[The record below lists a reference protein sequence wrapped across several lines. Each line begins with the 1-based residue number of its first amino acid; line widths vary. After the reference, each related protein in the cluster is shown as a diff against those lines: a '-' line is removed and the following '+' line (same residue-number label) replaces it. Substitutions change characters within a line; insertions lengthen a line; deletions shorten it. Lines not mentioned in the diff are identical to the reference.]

1 MDFELAKW
9 YFTLRRSIARSLPF
23 LIPGVV
29 CVLFS
34 LPPLLFIRSGSSAE
48 RDVQMI
54 IGIVFLIASIVLLI
68 VWIAVIASI
77 CRYNKEAELHDV
89 SDQEY
94 DQMIDRFLLQLRNT
108 RAMQVLGIDAS
119 EVQEI
124 RPLIFGGYK
133 ILGANRFKRGKD
145 GLYRTDVY
153 EAVIIYFSANE
164 VHCYTCN
171 FHTTKNE
178 WSEATDVYFYR
189 DVVSVSTILET
200 VKIGTKEQPI
210 QKFSLTT
217 SGGTQLSVSLNK
229 KNDTDRSINAMRSLL
244 REKKQSMA

>member
-1 MDFELAKW
+1 MDFELAKR
-9 YFTLRRSIARSLPF
+9 YFNPLRRSKVRSLPF
-23 LIPGVV
+23 FIPGSV
-29 CVLFS
+29 CVLFGLTL
-34 LPPLLFIRSGSSAE
+34 LPFLPE
-48 RDVQMI
+48 RDVEMI
-54 IGIVFLIASIVLLI
+54 ICIVFLIASIVLLI
-68 VWIAVIASI
+68 VGIAVIASI
-77 CRYNKEAELHDV
+77 SRYNKEAELHDV

-153 EAVIIYFSANE
+153 EAVIIYFSAND

-171 FHTTKNE
+171 FHTTEPNMT
-178 WSEATDVYFYR
+178 EATDVYFYR
-189 DVVSVSTILET
+189 DIVSVSTMQET
-200 VKIGTKEQPI
+200 EKIGASVQQT
-210 QKFSLTT
+210 QKFVLTT
-217 SGGTQLSVSLNK
+217 TGGTRLSVSLTQRE
-229 KNDTDRSINAMRSLL
+229 DTDRSINAMRSLL